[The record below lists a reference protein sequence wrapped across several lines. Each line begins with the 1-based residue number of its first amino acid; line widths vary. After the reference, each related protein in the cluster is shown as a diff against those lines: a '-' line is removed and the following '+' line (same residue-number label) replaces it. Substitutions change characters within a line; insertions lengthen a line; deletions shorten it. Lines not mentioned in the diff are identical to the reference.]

1 MKSIAISNELNV
13 ILGMQLAGI
22 ETGYSEDENEI
33 RKLFTNSLE
42 DENNGI
48 VIITEGINELLSDLI
63 LSHREKGKLP
73 LIVTIPGEGGLKD
86 KDFIMK
92 YVKESLGVKID

>member
-13 ILGMQLAGI
+13 ILGMELAGI
-22 ETGYSEDENEI
+22 ETGFSEDEDEL
-33 RKLFTNSLE
+33 RRLFTNSIE
-42 DENNGI
+42 DENRGI
-48 VIITEGINELLSDLI
+48 VIITEGINNLLSDLI
-63 LSHREKGKLP
+63 LSHRERGKLP
-73 LIVTIPGEGGLKD
+73 LIVTIPGEAGLKD